1 MLCHFSFI
9 GLKSKLL
16 YINLAL
22 CSDFSY
28 TDSIFKTPSNKTYF
42 TQFCLTASQIKI
54 TTTKKLKRKKMVAF
68 RNTGG
73 SQATLNSLL
82 LIELAFKVITLTE
95 N

>member
-1 MLCHFSFI
+1 
-9 GLKSKLL
+9 
-16 YINLAL
+16 
-22 CSDFSY
+22 
-28 TDSIFKTPSNKTYF
+28 
-42 TQFCLTASQIKI
+42 
-54 TTTKKLKRKKMVAF
+54 MVAF